1 MARVPIVYNV
11 QYWTLVFPLG
21 MYTVATDALIHA
33 TGLKILDIIPRIMVY
48 ASLFAWI
55 LTFVGMLVRST
66 ASFSSSISESVFGMP
81 K

>member
-55 LTFVGMLVRST
+55 LTFVGMLVKIHR
-66 ASFSSSISESVFGMP
+66 EL
-81 K
+81 